1 MSTISQEENQRIAAE
16 FAAFQQEHENF
27 IFTQRNINLL
37 GEQLEEDAA
46 ATPAGQI
53 FEINRHTIAIAVDNL
68 VRKGRIE
75 LAALPSA
82 RAEETVVSPPAPE
95 PEESYDPR
103 DAAKAQKYSEYWRKR
118 REENEKAA
126 REKVIKTAASF
137 FSKQSSSS
145 AEEKTERIPD
155 SLLEADEQE
164 QLRVIQLYSGPAV
177 RNFLERK
184 RMRAGR

>member
-1 MSTISQEENQRIAAE
+1 VSNISEEENQRIAAE

-82 RAEETVVSPPAPE
+82 QAEETVVSTPAPE

-118 REENEKAA
+118 REESERAQREKA
-126 REKVIKTAASF
+126 VKTAASF
-137 FSKQSSSS
+137 FSKEQSS

-184 RMRAGR
+184 RMRSGS